1 MLALFRVPH
10 KLRRD
15 RQLPQVKLRASF
27 THVCAFWV
35 YKVGPSIGICQAT
48 AKAMRALGCTSN
60 YRRNGLHHLHNAK
73 ITAAVPNSGCQR
85 TLERDYHHLYDPVMT
100 KILLFLQKLPGALAL
115 TASWKG
121 RLLKP
126 WKYVFPRFVYL
137 VSTLIFF
144 PLDSHSCYMCNNS
157 TASKRLKSFM
167 SKQSGCKKCH

>member
-85 TLERDYHHLYDPVMT
+85 TLKRDYHQLYDPVMT
-100 KILLFLQKLPGALAL
+100 KFVLFLQKLPGAPALA
-115 TASWKG
+115 ASWKG

-126 WKYVFPRFVYL
+126 WKYVLPQFVCL
-137 VSTLIFF
+137 VSMLIFF
-144 PLDSHSCYMCNNS
+144 PLDSHSRHMGNDVR
-157 TASKRLKSFM
+157 ASKRLECLKR
-167 SKQSGCKKCH
+167 KQSD